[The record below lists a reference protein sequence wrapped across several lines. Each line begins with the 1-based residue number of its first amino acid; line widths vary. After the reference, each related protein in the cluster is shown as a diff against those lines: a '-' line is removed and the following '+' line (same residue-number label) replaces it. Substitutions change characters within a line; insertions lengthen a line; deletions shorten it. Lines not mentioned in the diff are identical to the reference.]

1 MKYWFYSEGNILGPY
16 EPAEMLA
23 LPAFAEESLVCPE
36 TCTGDSA
43 GDWRPASQLP
53 EIASA
58 MSVGVGRTVATG
70 VMSGSYESETGFSS
84 TVRYFEDRDPSA
96 GSSYGELLDS
106 IDNILG
112 AYKDGGQAPAQPQE
126 TDYDLAEKFDIRLSR
141 IQEEL
146 EAARW
151 EKNLL
156 LEKIRMKE
164 SEERKNRERIQELEA
179 RLKGEL
185 GKADVSAKELEQ
197 VRHLADLKAKAE
209 TLKQIEEIRKEEL
222 SLKEDIKADAAAPVK
237 AIPAPQPLSAAEPLA
252 AKAQAEPAPAP
263 AVAPEQAAAEMIA
276 QAEEPEIKSFKS
288 MKRSSEMK
296 LESSLHREMKEPED
310 DAGLTSRKFKSLGP
324 TQAPAYEYGSHYDKP
339 LPGPEAAPPGAF
351 KPEALEPLPQQ
362 AGGVIYDFTVVTSKP
377 DVQQFQ
383 IETRYEAPAQAQ
395 QAPAA
400 QPQPVKPPT
409 YDFGVPAQA
418 APAPQPQPAPAPA
431 QVPAQAPAFGATV
444 QHGFQFQPQ
453 AATPAQK
460 VDATATPAAAAPLQ
474 APEAQTFQPS
484 AQPAPAADKKGPEA
498 PAESPDKTLRIPV
511 AAVKAAAPA
520 KAPEKKPRRG
530 GKMAFLTILVV
541 FGSMAAGG
549 LGYFFLGEGVSL
561 SELTMLNLGGKKK
574 AQELASQ
581 LEDKGEA
588 SQPVLKAE
596 PAGVDEDALQPA
608 ATQPAAQPAGQET
621 PPAAPEKPANENIR
635 KSLEIVKDY
644 KLSGGRGTIKSWFAN
659 AFLSGAAGGTNEEW
673 TATPLHGDI
682 LVVQYRLLRP
692 KQEPMVYQFEVDAA
706 KQDIVR
712 GINNNA
718 IELLDFSGGEKSVS
732 AAPVRKP
739 ARAKAKKPARK
750 SGEIAQLPLPD
761 APAAGPAAEEAP
773 TGFEDGQA
781 EGSEEVKYL
790 KAQESD
796 EELF

>member
-36 TCTGDSA
+36 TCTGDNP
-43 GDWRPASQLP
+43 GDWRPATQIP

-58 MSVGVGRTVATG
+58 LSVGVGHSVGAG
-70 VMSGSYESETGFSS
+70 VMSGAFEYETGFSS
-84 TVRYFEDRDPSA
+84 TVRYFEDKEPSA
-96 GSSYGELLDS
+96 GSTYGELLDS

-112 AYKDGGQAPAQPQE
+112 AYKDGGKAPSQPLE

-156 LEKIRMKE
+156 LEKIRMKDTE
-164 SEERKNRERIQELEA
+164 DKKNRERIQELEA

-185 GKADVSAKELEQ
+185 GKADISAKELEQ
-197 VRHLADLKAKAE
+197 VRHLADLKEKSD

-222 SLKEDIKADAAAPVK
+222 SLKEDIKTPAPASFK
-237 AIPAPQPLSAAEPLA
+237 AIPAAQPLQAGEPLA
-252 AKAQAEPAPAP
+252 AAPAP
-263 AVAPEQAAAEMIA
+263 EPAIEPEQAVADMVAKA
-276 QAEEPEIKSFKS
+276 SEPEVKSFKS
-288 MKRSSEMK
+288 MTRSSEMK

-324 TQAPAYEYGSHYDKP
+324 TQAPAYVYGSHYDKP
-339 LPGPEAAPPGAF
+339 LPGPEAAPAGAF

-362 AGGVIYDFTVVTSKP
+362 AGGVVYDFTVVTSKP

-383 IETRYEAPAQAQ
+383 IETRYQAPAQAQ
-395 QAPAA
+395 QAPAP

-418 APAPQPQPAPAPA
+418 APAAQPQP
-431 QVPAQAPAFGATV
+431 VPAQPQAFGPAV

-453 AATPAQK
+453 AATP
-460 VDATATPAAAAPLQ
+460 VPAAAAPLKS
-474 APEAQTFQPS
+474 AEAQTFTPS

-511 AAVKAAAPA
+511 AAVKG
-520 KAPEKKPRRG
+520 KAEPKAQEKKPRRG

-561 SELTMLNLGGKKK
+561 SELTMLNLGGKKR
-574 AQELASQ
+574 AQELSSQ
-581 LEDKGEA
+581 LDGKAETAK
-588 SQPVLKAE
+588 PLLKAE
-596 PAGVDEDALQPA
+596 PAGVDEETVQRAP
-608 ATQPAAQPAGQET
+608 AQPAGQPE
-621 PPAAPEKPANENIR
+621 PQAAAPEKPANENIR

-732 AAPVRKP
+732 AAPVKKP
-739 ARAKAKKPARK
+739 ARAKARKPARK

-773 TGFEDGQA
+773 TGFEDAQA

>member
-1 MKYWFYSEGNILGPY
+1 
-16 EPAEMLA
+16 MLA

-324 TQAPAYEYGSHYDKP
+324 TQAPAYVYGSHYDKP

>member
-324 TQAPAYEYGSHYDKP
+324 TQAPAYVYGSHYDKP

>member
-58 MSVGVGRTVATG
+58 LSVGVGRTVATG
-70 VMSGSYESETGFSS
+70 VMSGAYEYETGFSS
-84 TVRYFEDRDPSA
+84 TVRYFEDKDPSA

-112 AYKDGGQAPAQPQE
+112 AYKDGAQAPSQPQE

-197 VRHLADLKAKAE
+197 VRHLADLKEKAE

-222 SLKEDIKADAAAPVK
+222 SLKEDIKADAAAPAK
-237 AIPAPQPLSAAEPLA
+237 AVPAPRSLPAAEPLA
-252 AKAQAEPAPAP
+252 AKSLVEPAPAP
-263 AVAPEQAAAEMIA
+263 AAEPEQAAADMIE

-288 MKRSSEMK
+288 MKRSSEIK
-296 LESSLHREMKEPED
+296 LESSLHRELKEPEN
-310 DAGLTSRKFKSLGP
+310 DAGLTSRKFKSLGQ
-324 TQAPAYEYGSHYDKP
+324 TQAPAYVYGSHYDKP

-362 AGGVIYDFTVVTSKP
+362 AGGVVYDFTVVTSKP

-418 APAPQPQPAPAPA
+418 APAHQAQPAPAQA
-431 QVPAQAPAFGATV
+431 PAQAPAFGATV

-453 AATPAQK
+453 AAA
-460 VDATATPAAAAPLQ
+460 PAAAAPLR

-498 PAESPDKTLRIPV
+498 PAESPDKTLRVPV
-511 AAVKAAAPA
+511 AAVKGGAAPA

-574 AQELASQ
+574 AQELSSQ
-581 LEDKGEA
+581 LEGKAEG

-596 PAGVDEDALQPA
+596 PAGVDEEALQPA
-608 ATQPAAQPAGQET
+608 ATQPAAQPAGQEA

-732 AAPVRKP
+732 AAPVKKP
-739 ARAKAKKPARK
+739 ARAKAKKQARK
-750 SGEIAQLPLPD
+750 TGEIAQLPLPD
-761 APAAGPAAEEAP
+761 APAAGPAPEEAP